1 MACKRYFSALP
12 LLTYE
17 NVRSVPVLA
26 KHHFR
31 LISLSLLLII
41 GASVSGVVMAQE
53 EVVEEAAS
61 VQVEAEIEVEVEDE
75 PVTPEINTEMENK
88 PYVRLRSLDKV
99 TARTMTFD
107 AQIGTTVTF
116 GNLYIRVQTCRQ
128 SQPIEEP
135 ESAAFLQVW
144 EDQVAKESQTAEDTS
159 WVFSGW
165 MFASSPGLSHMDH
178 PVYDVWVM
186 ECLDAPSKDSEAAK
200 AVEVAPSDATIDSAS
215 ETPDVEKST
224 DPVE

>member
-1 MACKRYFSALP
+1 
-12 LLTYE
+12 
-17 NVRSVPVLA
+17 
-26 KHHFR
+26 
-31 LISLSLLLII
+31 
-41 GASVSGVVMAQE
+41 MAQE
-53 EVVEEAAS
+53 EVVDEAAS
-61 VQVEAEIEVEVEDE
+61 VQVEAEIDVEDD
-75 PVTPEINTEMENK
+75 PVTPEINIEMENK

-99 TARTMTFD
+99 TARTMTFE

-144 EDQVAKESQTAEDTS
+144 EDLVGKEDLAVENTN

-186 ECLDAPSKDSEAAK
+186 ECLDAP
-200 AVEVAPSDATIDSAS
+200 
-215 ETPDVEKST
+215 
-224 DPVE
+224 

>member
-1 MACKRYFSALP
+1 MTKRSSFFGIIALF
-12 LLTYE
+12 
-17 NVRSVPVLA
+17 VFMSVPVL
-26 KHHFR
+26 
-31 LISLSLLLII
+31 
-41 GASVSGVVMAQE
+41 AQE
-53 EVVEEAAS
+53 EVVEAAAS
-61 VQVEAEIEVEVEDE
+61 VQVEA
-75 PVTPEINTEMENK
+75 PVTVEIDTSLENK

-107 AQIGTTVTF
+107 AQVGTTLTF

-128 SQPIEEP
+128 SQPIDEP

-144 EDQVAKESQTAEDTS
+144 EDQVGKEKSSAEDTS

-186 ECLDAPSKDSEAAK
+186 ECLDKAAGDD
-200 AVEVAPSDATIDSAS
+200 AVERVEPEAP
-215 ETPDVEKST
+215 ENPT

>member
-1 MACKRYFSALP
+1 MTISPSSFLALAVLVFSGGFAWAQD
-12 LLTYE
+12 E
-17 NVRSVPVLA
+17 GIQDSVTVT
-26 KHHFR
+26 
-31 LISLSLLLII
+31 
-41 GASVSGVVMAQE
+41 
-53 EVVEEAAS
+53 EEAA
-61 VQVEAEIEVEVEDE
+61 VIEED

-99 TARTMTFD
+99 TARAMTFD
-107 AQIGTTVTF
+107 AQVGTTVTF

-144 EDQVAKESQTAEDTS
+144 EDLVAKESSATENTN

-186 ECLDAPSKDSEAAK
+186 DCLDAPSKSGDK
-200 AVEVAPSDATIDSAS
+200 PQAVQETSGDSADS
-215 ETPDVEKST
+215 DSVSEETPEEPT
-224 DPVE
+224 DSAE